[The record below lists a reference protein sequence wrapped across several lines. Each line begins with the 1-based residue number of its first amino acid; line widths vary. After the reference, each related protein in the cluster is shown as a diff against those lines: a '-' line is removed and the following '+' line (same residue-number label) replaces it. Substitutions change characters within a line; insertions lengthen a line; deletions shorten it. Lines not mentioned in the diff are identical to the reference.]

1 MAFIAT
7 LLRVYVRIHLVKSF
21 GWDDAWMMAALLTHI
36 MFATCA
42 IAGAHYGTG
51 RYFDDI
57 SGDGIFMA
65 MRYWWLCYIAYCLT
79 MIEAKISIGLFL
91 LRVTVSRLQRTI
103 IYVAMGL
110 TVLTG
115 IVFFFVTLF
124 QCAPVSFFWNK
135 DQPGTCVNIDV
146 IIGLTFLYSAV
157 SAICDFTFG
166 LLPVWLVWGLNM
178 RKSEKMALIPIL
190 SMGCIASTAV
200 IVRMA
205 FVMDFRSPEFL
216 HDTVDIAIWSDIEQ
230 GLAITAG
237 SLATLR
243 PLYRVITARLG
254 WSLTSTNPL
263 SDKKGSSPFPRSG
276 LSSGN
281 QRRKKSGPFSLITL
295 TRHDGPS
302 EEYGL
307 ENCRPVKLR
316 DDLADS
322 IDSDGRPNNEKGF
335 NTWRIQV
342 GDGSEE
348 ELNSAKNTKM
358 ENGITRKTD
367 IYTAV
372 EGRR

>member
-1 MAFIAT
+1 
-7 LLRVYVRIHLVKSF
+7 
-21 GWDDAWMMAALLTHI
+21 
-36 MFATCA
+36 
-42 IAGAHYGTG
+42 
-51 RYFDDI
+51 
-57 SGDGIFMA
+57 
-65 MRYWWLCYIAYCLT
+65 
-79 MIEAKISIGLFL
+79 
-91 LRVTVSRLQRTI
+91 
-103 IYVAMGL
+103 
-110 TVLTG
+110 
-115 IVFFFVTLF
+115 
-124 QCAPVSFFWNK
+124 
-135 DQPGTCVNIDV
+135 
-146 IIGLTFLYSAV
+146 
-157 SAICDFTFG
+157 
-166 LLPVWLVWGLNM
+166 
-178 RKSEKMALIPIL
+178 
-190 SMGCIASTAV
+190 
-200 IVRMA
+200 
-205 FVMDFRSPEFL
+205 MDFRSPEFL